1 MPVPLDHIP
10 TLTRLYRDSILRATS
25 TVKYGHNPTLLDRI
39 SLLQGDITTIEVD
52 AIVNAANKSLLG
64 GGGVDGSIHRSGGPG
79 ITNECRRL
87 NGCAT
92 GQAKITCGYDL
103 PARHVIHTVGPVYN
117 ESRKEECAELLASCY
132 RSSLQLASEY
142 QLAHVVGV
150 SAIETLLRVIEI
162 FQAFPAVST
171 GVYGYPIRDA
181 TRIAL
186 DEVRKYCE
194 AGLGEKL
201 ERVIFVVFT
210 DTDNT
215 VFKSLIPEYFPPQQ
229 Q

>member
-79 ITNECRRL
+79 IANECRRL

-142 QLAHVVGV
+142 QLAHV
-150 SAIETLLRVIEI
+150 
-162 FQAFPAVST
+162 AFPAVST

-210 DTDNT
+210 DIDNT
-215 VFKSLIPEYFPPQQ
+215 AFKSLIPEYFPPQQ
-229 Q
+229 L